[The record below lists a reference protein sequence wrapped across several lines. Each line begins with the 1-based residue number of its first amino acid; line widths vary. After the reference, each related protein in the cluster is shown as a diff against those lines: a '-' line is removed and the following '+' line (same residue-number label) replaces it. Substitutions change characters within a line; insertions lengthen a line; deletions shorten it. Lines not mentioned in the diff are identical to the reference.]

1 MTRRARDAG
10 NAIVEFALW
19 TPLLLIAAVSCLQ
32 LMVAMYDQRAATDA
46 ARVALRAEQ
55 AGADPEAAAR
65 AALSGR
71 GDQAVVTL
79 VDGTVRVELPVRK
92 FLPWLPKNARIAEGT
107 AGVPGGTP

>member
-1 MTRRARDAG
+1 VNRRARDAG

-19 TPLLLIAAVSCLQ
+19 MPLMLLAAVSCLQ
-32 LMVAMYDQRAATDA
+32 LMVSMYDQRAAQDA

-92 FLPWLPKNARIAEGT
+92 FLPWLPESVRTAEGV
-107 AGVPGGTP
+107 AGGTP